1 MVIDERLLKHL
12 RNWYKD
18 EKSIG
23 ACVSDEEFAVNTL
36 NLLLLHTEQTD
47 ILDAITGLYI
57 VIERLGLED
66 YCKVVVE
73 RFCDGKFRALLY
85 NVKPEDDSEE
95 EPEC

>member
-1 MVIDERLLKHL
+1 MVIDERLIKHL
-12 RNWYKD
+12 RNWYNK
-18 EKSIG
+18 EKGIG

-47 ILDAITGLYI
+47 LLDAITGLYI

-73 RFCDGKFRALLY
+73 RFYDGKFRALLY
-85 NVKPEDDSEE
+85 YAEPEDAEE